1 MADLNDKLSELHE
14 AVTDTILNRF
24 QSGEEI
30 SNDDMRVAMQL
41 LKNNN
46 ISAVA
51 TSDSPLRN
59 LAAKLD
65 FSAMAEKVVPLRAAS
80 VNEASRSRPEGA

>member
-1 MADLNDKLSELHE
+1 MADLNDKLAELHE
-14 AVTDTILNRF
+14 AVTETILGRF
-24 QSGEEI
+24 RSGDDI

-41 LKNNN
+41 LK

-51 TSDSPLRN
+51 TNDSPLRH

-65 FSAMAEKVVPLRAAS
+65 FSAMAEKVVPLRKATVS
-80 VNEASRSRPEGA
+80 EAPQSQPEGA

>member
-1 MADLNDKLSELHE
+1 MADLNDKLAELHE
-14 AVTDTILNRF
+14 AVTETILGRF
-24 QSGEEI
+24 RSGDDI

-51 TSDSPLRN
+51 TNDSPLRH

-65 FSAMAEKVVPLRAAS
+65 FSAMAEKVVPLRKATVS
-80 VNEASRSRPEGA
+80 EAPQSQPEGA